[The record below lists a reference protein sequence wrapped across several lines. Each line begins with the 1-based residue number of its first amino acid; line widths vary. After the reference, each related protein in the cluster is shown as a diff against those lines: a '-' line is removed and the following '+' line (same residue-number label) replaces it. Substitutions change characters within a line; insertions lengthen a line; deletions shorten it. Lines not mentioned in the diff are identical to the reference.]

1 MSENKVEI
9 ELIKHAA
16 VKSLNGDMILLG
28 KCHAECF
35 QQGFHSG
42 IKMSKK
48 AHDQGFI
55 TSNGRFVSRSEACLI
70 AIGTGQITQIEGSYT
85 LLFSEELWSEESGG
99 RFNYCYI
106 RGYYE

>member
-1 MSENKVEI
+1 MTENKT

-16 VKSLNGDMILLG
+16 VKALNGMILLG

-35 QQGFHSG
+35 EQGFHSG
-42 IKMSKK
+42 IKMSKR

-55 TSNGRFVSRSEACLI
+55 TSHGRFVSRSEARLL
-70 AIGTGQITQIEGSYT
+70 AIEAGQIKQMEYSYS